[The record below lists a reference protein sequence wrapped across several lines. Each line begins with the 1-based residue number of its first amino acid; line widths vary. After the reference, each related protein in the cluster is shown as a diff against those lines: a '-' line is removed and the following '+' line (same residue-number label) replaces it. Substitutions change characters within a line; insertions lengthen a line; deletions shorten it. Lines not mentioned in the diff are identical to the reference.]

1 MRTFAM
7 TKTNPTDAQIRD
19 RAYLIWLDEGQ
30 PQGRDTQHWQMALA
44 ALTAQPTKAKPA
56 HKAAAK
62 PRAKKATP
70 TKKL

>member
-1 MRTFAM
+1 M
-7 TKTNPTDAQIRD
+7 TNTNPTDAKISD
-19 RAYLIWLDEGQ
+19 TAYLIWHDEGQ
-30 PQGRDTQHWQMALA
+30 PQGRDTQHWQMALD

-70 TKKL
+70 TKKPY